1 MKLPSIPQEKA
12 LSFLRILTGFIFVS
26 HGLARLWYNS
36 LNDFGGFL
44 NSKGFMI
51 GTVLA
56 WGITLGEI
64 IGGFLLAVGLKV
76 KYVILF
82 HLLIIVS
89 GIILVHLQN
98 GWFVVGHGESGIEYS
113 LLLLAVLI
121 VLYSSAGE

>member
-1 MKLPSIPQEKA
+1 MKLPPIPQEKA
-12 LSFLRILTGFIFVS
+12 FSFLRILTGFIFVS

-64 IGGFLLAVGLKV
+64 LGGFLLAAGLKV
-76 KYVILF
+76 KYVTLF

-89 GIILVHLQN
+89 GIFLVHLQN
-98 GWFVVGHGESGIEYS
+98 GFFVVGHGQNGIEYS

-121 VLYSSAGE
+121 VLYSRAGE